1 MIVEGGRT
9 NKAFLLALL
18 GHPDVIAG
26 HYDTEW
32 LDARVAT
39 GELLEPLHAGVAL
52 LCAAVEAYEVEHALA
67 RSSFYAQAA
76 RGLPTTR
83 AEIGHRIEFR
93 YRGRPLVVRVYQVGP
108 TSYRVATGSSL
119 VDLDVERLGG
129 FEQRVEVL
137 GRRYRV
143 VSAVMGPL
151 HTVDVD
157 DVTHMIARDEGG
169 VVRAPTPA
177 VVVRVSVSPGDDVA
191 VGDPLVVLESM
202 KMETVVTAAFPA
214 RVRSLL
220 VVPNVQVDAGAPL
233 VQLEP
238 RSTETETGP
247 GAAAELDFGPGVGPA
262 DDADA
267 VRAYLLGYDLDPA
280 SVRNI
285 VGGVD
290 PCHDLAADDPERLR
304 QEAQILSLFADLCA
318 ISRREPEHEDD
329 IGEQLRAPEEHL
341 LTCLRSHD
349 IDGDHLPRAFLD
361 RLLRVVRHYGHT
373 DLDRVERTARRPHA
387 RVPARDNGLGE
398 VLPAIAAILDRRLTH
413 VESRRATAD
422 DDLRS
427 LLDHLIDATDGRFP
441 SLSDLARD
449 VRFRY
454 FEQPLL
460 GRAQADW
467 YAEMDGHLR
476 ALAEGCDQ
484 RERATHMAA
493 LITCPQPMRPKLLRW
508 FQGGS
513 QSVRDIVL
521 EVAARRYYRIRDLG
535 DVRLVEIEGQQLA
548 VNRVPA
554 RRSHVPPRGR
564 LRRGRPSSLA
574 PRGRRR
580 HLVDVA
586 CDFEPILD
594 VHLWQGETA
603 DDVEAIGERLRS
615 TIESIGLGRPAHRI
629 DVTITIEP
637 SDMRQ
642 GNTYHY
648 TFRSTEQG
656 LVEEHVYRNLHPMLA
671 KRLDVERLCRFAIT
685 RLDSAEDVYLFLGIA
700 RSNAKDERLFALAEV
715 RDLTPQRDEAGR
727 TVGFPL
733 LERVLTDALAG
744 IRRFQSHRAAW
755 TSDSST
761 TRSSSTCGRPG
772 PCPPTP
778 CASSRT
784 EWRPSLADSASRKSS
799 ST

>member
-1 MIVEGGRT
+1 MLERALVAARAEAVWVGWGFVAEHAQFADLCDKLGVVFIGPSGDAMRRVGDKIGSKRLAEEAGLPVVPWSGGPVDDLDAAITVAARVGYPLFIKATAGGGGRGIRRVTEPAELGAAFEAARTEARQAFGDPTVFLERQITNARHVEVQLIADHHGGVWSVGLRDCTLQRRHQKVIEESACTLLDAEQELAIREGAAELCRRAGYTNAGTVEFLYSPDSRAFHFMEVNARLQVEHPVTELTTGLDLVKLQIAVARGERLPGEPPATTGHAIEARLNAEDPNRQFAPAPGHIRWFRPATGPGIRVDTGVAEGDEIAADYDSMIAKVVAWGRDREEARARLARALAQTQVIVEGGRT

-119 VDLDVERLGG
+119 VDLDIERLGG
-129 FEQRVEVL
+129 FEQRVDVL

-143 VSAVMGPL
+143 VSAVMGPV

-318 ISRREPEHEDD
+318 ISRRQPEHEDD

-349 IDGDHLPRAFLD
+349 IDGDRLPRAFLD

-373 DLDRVERTARRPHA
+373 DLDPRANCETPSCACTT
-387 RVPARDNGLGE
+387 RDNDWARCCLRS
-398 VLPAIAAILDRRLTH
+398 PPSSTAASLMSSRCGQRLT
-413 VESRRATAD
+413 T
-422 DDLRS
+422 
-427 LLDHLIDATDGRFP
+427 T
-441 SLSDLARD
+441 
-449 VRFRY
+449 
-454 FEQPLL
+454 
-460 GRAQADW
+460 
-467 YAEMDGHLR
+467 
-476 ALAEGCDQ
+476 C
-484 RERATHMAA
+484 AA
-493 LITCPQPMRPKLLRW
+493 FSIT
-508 FQGGS
+508 
-513 QSVRDIVL
+513 
-521 EVAARRYYRIRDLG
+521 
-535 DVRLVEIEGQQLA
+535 
-548 VNRVPA
+548 
-554 RRSHVPPRGR
+554 
-564 LRRGRPSSLA
+564 
-574 PRGRRR
+574 
-580 HLVDVA
+580 
-586 CDFEPILD
+586 
-594 VHLWQGETA
+594 
-603 DDVEAIGERLRS
+603 
-615 TIESIGLGRPAHRI
+615 
-629 DVTITIEP
+629 
-637 SDMRQ
+637 
-642 GNTYHY
+642 
-648 TFRSTEQG
+648 
-656 LVEEHVYRNLHPMLA
+656 
-671 KRLDVERLCRFAIT
+671 
-685 RLDSAEDVYLFLGIA
+685 
-700 RSNAKDERLFALAEV
+700 
-715 RDLTPQRDEAGR
+715 
-727 TVGFPL
+727 
-733 LERVLTDALAG
+733 
-744 IRRFQSHRAAW
+744 
-755 TSDSST
+755 
-761 TRSSSTCGRPG
+761 
-772 PCPPTP
+772 
-778 CASSRT
+778 
-784 EWRPSLADSASRKSS
+784 
-799 ST
+799 